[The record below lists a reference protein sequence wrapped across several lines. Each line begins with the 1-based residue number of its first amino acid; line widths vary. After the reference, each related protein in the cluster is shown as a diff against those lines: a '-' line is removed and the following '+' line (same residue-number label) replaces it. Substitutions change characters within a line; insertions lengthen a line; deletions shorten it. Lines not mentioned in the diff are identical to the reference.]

1 MKTQAVVVAEIVV
14 EAIALAALAAGL
26 AVLATTALDDPATL
40 LGDAGILPAILLA
53 IAVVGFLFLDI
64 QSARRR

>member
-26 AVLATTALDDPATL
+26 VVLAITALDDPATL
-40 LGDAGILPAILLA
+40 WGEAGVLPAILLA
-53 IAVVGFLFLDI
+53 IAASGFLFLDV